1 MISITNGIFAALIA
15 FSSIANPMVGRGL
28 EEVGKMTFAPQS
40 EIKVEHLSPS
50 VLEIVKTVP
59 ADMKKRILDRVP
71 ANYPL
76 FLDAATHALAN
87 EKYCAEIT
95 DIDKEELAWL
105 MVGHWMKENNLCLGM
120 PYGRCPVSSTG
131 ARGPMQFMPGTWS
144 SWGRDGNGDKKISP
158 ESLADSAY
166 AAAPFLCY
174 LRGVTG
180 SWNHAICNYYG
191 DNTETCSYQRSVRRN
206 VDVIKSV
213 IASSAFIGDQLADSS
228 K

>member
-1 MISITNGIFAALIA
+1 MLYATITNPVVGQGLI
-15 FSSIANPMVGRGL
+15 
-28 EEVGKMTFAPQS
+28 EVGKMTFAPQL
-40 EIKVEHLSPS
+40 EIQMEILSPS
-50 VLEIVKTVP
+50 VLEIAKTVP
-59 ADMKKRILDRVP
+59 KDMKKRILARVP

-76 FLDAATHALAN
+76 FLGAAENALAN
-87 EKYCAEIT
+87 EKYCDGVT
-95 DIDKEELAWL
+95 DITEQELAWI

-120 PYGRCPVSSTG
+120 PYGRCPVSSAG

-174 LRGVTG
+174 LRQRTG

-191 DNTETCSYQRSVRRN
+191 DNVESCSYQRGVRRN
-206 VDVIKSV
+206 IDVIKSV
-213 IASSAFIGDQLADSS
+213 LASGEQIEELADSS